1 MKANWKSCTL
11 ALRRLVAPAAILVVA
26 SLGLACWTGSASAQD
41 KKASGGTKVDAGGE
55 HGDGFVAEAS
65 TKIDFSE
72 TSIDG
77 KMQAPQGFFLQG
89 KQSQS
94 LTQMVKLRP
103 NFRSELRNS
112 RSAVKSLV
120 K

>member
-11 ALRRLVAPAAILVVA
+11 TLRRLVAPTAILVVA
-26 SLGLACWTGSASAQD
+26 SLVVACWTGSASAQG
-41 KKASGGTKVDAGGE
+41 KKASSGTKVDAGGE

>member
-1 MKANWKSCTL
+1 MFRNSVLVVL
-11 ALRRLVAPAAILVVA
+11 AMFAFSAVAPSA
-26 SLGLACWTGSASAQD
+26 LGQEKAK
-41 KKASGGTKVDAGGE
+41 KKAKGD

-65 TKIDFSE
+65 TSIDFSE
-72 TSIDG
+72 TMIDG

-89 KQSQS
+89 RQAQS

-103 NFRSELRNS
+103 NFRSELRDS
-112 RSAVKSLV
+112 KAAVRSLV

>member
-1 MKANWKSCTL
+1 MKPANLKMIRVVLLLGATAFAMP
-11 ALRRLVAPAAILVVA
+11 AL
-26 SLGLACWTGSASAQD
+26 AQD
-41 KKASGGTKVDAGGE
+41 KKASEGGKVSASGE